1 MGIRITSSEIN
12 QHINISDDEKT
23 QIRKWKKL
31 NFIKNIKTNSSWVS
45 IL

>member
-12 QHINISDDEKT
+12 NINDDEKT

>member
-1 MGIRITSSEIN
+1 MGIRITSSEI
-12 QHINISDDEKT
+12 INISDHEKT

-31 NFIKNIKTNSSWVS
+31 NLIKNIKTNSSWVS